1 MGTSTPTVVLATV
14 DPAVSTFYDRNL
26 LENARALLAHEKW
39 GQVRTLPEG
48 SGTTIKFRR
57 PNVLSVATV
66 PLTEG
71 VTPTGS
77 SFTYT
82 SLTATPLQ
90 YGDFVT
96 FSDKVDLQ
104 NQDAVLTDISNEQ
117 GYQAGLTMDTLRRDV
132 LVGGTSV
139 FYANGSAR
147 TDVNTII
154 ATDDLDKVIRY
165 LKQNNATKITKMIT
179 ASRGI
184 GTTPIRPC
192 FIGLIHPNVAYT
204 VTGFTAF
211 KAVETYAAQTTVIE
225 GEIGAYKDIRF
236 IETTQAKE
244 WSGGGA
250 AGGSSVE
257 ETGGVADV
265 YGTLILA
272 ANAYGIIPVSGMALK
287 FIVQQL
293 GSAGAGDPLQQRG
306 SAGWKMMTTT
316 KILND
321 LFMTRIES
329 AVTA

>member
-1 MGTSTPTVVLATV
+1 MGTSTPKVTLATV
-14 DPAVSTFYDRNL
+14 APAVSTFYDRNL

-48 SGTTIKFRR
+48 SGTIIKFRR
-57 PNVLSVATV
+57 PNVLAVATV
-66 PLTEG
+66 PLQEG

-77 SFTYT
+77 AFTYT

-90 YGDFVT
+90 YGDYVT
-96 FSDKVDLQ
+96 FSDRVNLQ

-117 GYQAGLTMDTLRRDV
+117 GYQAGLTVDTLRRDV

-154 ATDDLDKVIRY
+154 ATDDLEKVIRY
-165 LKQNNATKITKMIT
+165 LKQNNAMKITKMIT
-179 ASRGI
+179 AGRGI
-184 GTTPIRPC
+184 STEPILPC

-204 VTGFTAF
+204 VRGFT
-211 KAVETYAAQTTVIE
+211 KWIEVQKYASQTTVME
-225 GEIGAYKDIRF
+225 GEIGSYMDIRF

-265 YGTLILA
+265 YGTLILG
-272 ANAYGIIPVSGMALK
+272 ANAYGIVPVSGMALR
-287 FIVQQL
+287 FIVKQL
-293 GSAGAGDPLQQRG
+293 GSAGAADALEQRG

-329 AVTA
+329 AVSA